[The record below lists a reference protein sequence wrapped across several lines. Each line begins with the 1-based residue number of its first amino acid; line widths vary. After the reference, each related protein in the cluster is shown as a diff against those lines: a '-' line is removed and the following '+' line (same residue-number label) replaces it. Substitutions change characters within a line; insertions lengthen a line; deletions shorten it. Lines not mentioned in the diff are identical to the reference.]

1 LPANHE
7 QASLTNCNRPCTIA
21 RLLQGLARETAA
33 IIDLGPYN
41 AAWLSSFHLRGST
54 MISLEKHSDTAALIG
69 RFFFSSMFLLFGYG
83 KLTGYAGTLG
93 YMGSLGL
100 PAPALFTV
108 LAIVIEIGAGLL
120 VLVGYKT
127 RLVSLGVAIYVLVSA
142 FIGHSQLDDL
152 NQFQHFM
159 KNMAI
164 VGGSLAFVA
173 FGGGAYSLD
182 ARSRK

>member
-1 LPANHE
+1 
-7 QASLTNCNRPCTIA
+7 
-21 RLLQGLARETAA
+21 
-33 IIDLGPYN
+33 
-41 AAWLSSFHLRGST
+41 
-54 MISLEKHSDTAALIG
+54 
-69 RFFFSSMFLLFGYG
+69 
-83 KLTGYAGTLG
+83 
-93 YMGSLGL
+93 MGSLGL

-108 LAIVIEIGAGLL
+108 LAIIIEIGLL

-127 RLVSLGVAIYVLVSA
+127 RLVSLGLAIYVLVSA